1 MTLFARSN
9 RFRAGLLITTCFT
22 GMPLAAHAQTA
33 APVSGPAS
41 DEAIASEIVV
51 VGSQIKNLKTAG
63 ELPVSVVTGDDIDAI
78 APTSAAD
85 LLQALPANGTMDFNG
100 TDTVSGGVHSARG
113 DVASVNLR
121 SIGSGN
127 TLVLLNGRRLVQH
140 PGTQT
145 EDSVPVST
153 VNMNT
158 LPVNGIKRMEVLH
171 DGASAIYGSDAVA
184 GVINTVLDDSFEGLR
199 VTGEMGFAENTDKMK
214 FSGNLQG
221 GWTFNEGRTHVSLS
235 LSYYKAT
242 RVWASELGYAG
253 ASDRRGFVEDTAFA
267 GDTSFD
273 NRSSSTPWGQFTA
286 SEGVA
291 GLTSSGGVFHIQPA
305 TASGCSGALGDGL
318 CIADGSL
325 PRALRYNINQSR
337 TMSPGVKR
345 GNAFA
350 FITHDFGDFEFYSEL
365 GYYRARTDEYRGESS
380 ILSSARF
387 NISRDAYWNPLGA
400 AGNANRIDG
409 YGIPDEGLDVTLTN
423 YRVVDAGPRHIRVD
437 NESFRLLGGFRGAIG
452 NWDWDTAALYSEA
465 TTKDVTFDRVSNTLF
480 SAALNRTDS
489 SAYNPFNGAN
499 PAAPNWGDATPNPQD
514 TIDSFLV
521 DVTRH
526 GKTTLA
532 LADFKVSNGSF
543 LSLPGGDA
551 GLALGGEWRR
561 TSFSEDYDDRL
572 DGTINYIDA
581 VSGEMINQ
589 SDIMGSSVADDSSG
603 SRNVFSAFS
612 ELAIPLVSRDM
623 NVPLVRALN
632 LQVAGRY
639 EHYSDVGSVFRPKF
653 AASWYP
659 FDQLQIRA
667 SYAEGFRA
675 PNLEQLNTEV
685 TTRVSTVIDYYRC
698 QASVNKGDIA
708 SLGACSGND
717 RVEERRYGNS
727 DLKPEK
733 NASYSIGA
741 VFTPSRRWTFTVDY
755 WHIKQ
760 RNLVGIFGAENIA
773 ALDYVSRLQG
783 NGGLAGIHRTSPTAD
798 DIDFYQGSGLD
809 PIGEIDKIDDVFTN
823 LDTRTSAGIDF
834 GVYYQPPETPLG
846 TFDIK
851 LNASYL
857 DKAYQGLSG
866 QAQLIQSVLGDSIP
880 LEAVGDLIEQD
891 GRPKWQASGTLTWKK
906 GGWAAG
912 LFGRYVGSYYDTGV
926 VQDETGEYWKVDD
939 WFTMNLYLQHTFQ
952 DGPVE
957 GSRIRF
963 GVRNLLD
970 SKPPFLDA
978 TYGYDATL
986 ASAEGRFFYTSI
998 QASF

>member
-1 MTLFARSN
+1 MLLSARSH
-9 RFRAGLLITTCFT
+9 RLRASLLITSCLAAL
-22 GMPLAAHAQTA
+22 PLAAHAQDTA
-33 APVSGPAS
+33 PAPAS
-41 DEAIASEIVV
+41 DDAIANEIVV

-63 ELPVSVVTGDDIDAI
+63 ELPVSVVSDDDISAI

-85 LLQALPANGTMDFNG
+85 LLQALPANGTMNFNG

-158 LPVNGIKRMEVLH
+158 LPVRGIKRMEVLH

-199 VTGEMGFAENTDKMK
+199 VGGELGFAENTDKMK
-214 FSGNLQG
+214 YSADLQG
-221 GWTFNEGRTHVSLS
+221 GWTFNEGRTHLSLA
-235 LSYYKAT
+235 LSYYEAT
-242 RVWASELGYAG
+242 KVWASELDYAG
-253 ASDRRGFVEDTAFA
+253 ASDRRGFVADTPFA
-267 GDTSFD
+267 GDLSFD

-286 SEGVA
+286 ANAVP
-291 GLTSSGGVFHIQPA
+291 GLTSSGGVFHIQPGSMA
-305 TASGCSGALGDGL
+305 GCSGALSDGL

-325 PRALRYNINQSR
+325 QRDLRYDINSSR
-337 TMSPGVKR
+337 TMSPGIKR

-365 GYYRARTDEYRGESS
+365 SYYRARTDEYRGESS

-400 AGNANRIDG
+400 AGNPNRVSGFD
-409 YGIPDEGLDVTLTN
+409 IPEEGVDLTLTN
-423 YRVVDAGPRHIRVD
+423 YRVVDAGLRHIRVD
-437 NESFRLLGGFRGAIG
+437 NDSFRLLGGFRGAWG
-452 NWDWDTAALYSEA
+452 NWDWDTAGLYSEA
-465 TTKDVTFDRVSNTLF
+465 TTKDVTFDRISNTLF
-480 SAALNRTDS
+480 SQALNRTDAS
-489 SAYNPFNGAN
+489 GYNPFNGGDLAN
-499 PAAPNWGDATPNPQD
+499 PNWGDASINSPE

-521 DVTRH
+521 DVSRYA
-526 GKTTLA
+526 KTTLA
-532 LADFKVSNGSF
+532 LADFKVSNGSL
-543 LSLPGGDA
+543 LSLPGGDV
-551 GLALGGEWRR
+551 GIALGVEWRR

-572 DGTINYIDA
+572 DGTTNFIDA
-581 VSGEMINQ
+581 VTGEMINQ
-589 SDIMGSSVADDSSG
+589 SDIMGSSVAGDASG
-603 SRNVFSAFS
+603 SRNVYSAFT
-612 ELAIPLVSRDM
+612 ELAVPLVSRDM
-623 NVPLVRALN
+623 DVPLVRALN
-632 LQVAGRY
+632 LQLAGRF

-659 FDQLQIRA
+659 FDQLQIRG

-675 PNLEQLNTEV
+675 PNLEQLNTDV
-685 TTRVSTVIDYYRC
+685 TTRVSTVIDYYAC

-708 SLGACSGND
+708 SLGACAGND
-717 RVEERRYGNS
+717 RVEERRFGNTQ
-727 DLKPEK
+727 LKPEK

-741 VFTPSRRWTFTVDY
+741 VFTPTPRWTLTVDY

-783 NGGLAGIHRTSPTAD
+783 NGGLSGVHRADPTAD
-798 DIDFYQGSGLD
+798 DIAFYQGSGLD
-809 PIGEIDKIDDVFTN
+809 PLGEMVQIDDLFTN
-823 LDTRTSAGIDF
+823 LDSRTSAGIDF
-834 GVYYQPPETPLG
+834 GLYYQPPETPLG
-846 TFDIK
+846 SFDIK
-851 LNASYL
+851 FNASYL
-857 DKAYQGLSG
+857 DKAYQGLSP
-866 QAQLIQSVLGDSIP
+866 QAQQIQSVLGAEVP
-880 LEAVGDLIEQD
+880 LEAVGDLIERD

-906 GGWAAG
+906 DGWAAG

-926 VQDETGEYWKVDD
+926 VQDETNAYWKVND
-939 WFTMNLYLQHTFQ
+939 WFTMNAYLQHTFQ
-952 DGPVE
+952 EGALS
-957 GSRIRF
+957 GSRVRF

-978 TYGYDATL
+978 TYGYDASL

>member
-1 MTLFARSN
+1 MLSSRFLSTRHSRFKAALFISCS
-9 RFRAGLLITTCFT
+9 FAGLPF
-22 GMPLAAHAQTA
+22 AAAAQSTDPDA
-33 APVSGPAS
+33 G
-41 DEAIASEIVV
+41 IVV
-51 VGSQIKNLKTAG
+51 VGSQIKGLESSG
-63 ELPVSVVTGDDIDAI
+63 ELPVSVINQEDIDAI

-127 TLVLLNGRRLVQH
+127 TLVLLNGRRMVQH

-158 LPVNGIKRMEVLH
+158 LPVSGIKRVEVLH

-184 GVINTVLDDSFEGLR
+184 GVVNTVLDDNFEGLR
-199 VTGEMGFAENTDKMK
+199 VTGEVGFAENTSKMK
-214 FSGNLQG
+214 YSGDLQG
-221 GWTFNEGRTHVSLS
+221 GWSFNEGRTHISLS
-235 LSYYKAT
+235 LSYYEAT
-242 RVWASELGYAG
+242 KVWAHELGYAG
-253 ASDRRGFVEDTAFA
+253 ASDRRSFVEGTRFE

-286 SEGVA
+286 SGAVA
-291 GLTSSGGVFHIQPA
+291 GLTSSGGVFHIQPG
-305 TASGCSGALGDGL
+305 SVKGCTGDLSDGL
-318 CIADGSL
+318 CIANGSL
-325 PRALRYNINQSR
+325 PRDLRYNINQSR
-337 TMSPGVKR
+337 TMSPALKR

-350 FITHDFGDFEFYSEL
+350 FINHDFGNFEFYSEL

-387 NISRDAYWNPLGA
+387 NISKDAYWNPLGA
-400 AGNANRIDG
+400 LGNANRITGFD
-409 YGIPDEGLDVTLTN
+409 IPDEGLDVTLTN
-423 YRVVDAGPRHIRVD
+423 YRVVDAGLRHIRVD
-437 NESFRLLGGFRGAIG
+437 NDSYRLLGGFRGAIG
-452 NWDWDTAALYSEA
+452 DWDWDTAALYSEA

-480 SAALNRTDS
+480 SQALNRTDS
-489 SAYNPFNGAN
+489 SAYNPFNGGDVAN
-499 PAAPNWGDATPNPQD
+499 PNWGDATANPQS

-521 DVTRH
+521 DTTRR

-532 LADFKVSNGSF
+532 LADLKVSNGRL
-543 LSLPGGDA
+543 LSLPGGDV
-551 GLALGGEWRR
+551 GIALGGEWRR
-561 TSFSEDYDDRL
+561 TSFNENYDDRL

-581 VSGEMINQ
+581 VTGEMINQ
-589 SDIMGSSVADDSSG
+589 SDIMGSSVAGDSKG

-612 ELAIPLVSRDM
+612 ELAIPLVSPEM
-623 NVPLVRALN
+623 NVPLIRSFNVQL
-632 LQVAGRY
+632 AGRF

-659 FDQLQIRA
+659 FEPLQLRG

-717 RVEERRYGNS
+717 RVEEKRFGNS
-727 DLKPEK
+727 ELKPEK
-733 NASYSIGA
+733 NASYSFGA
-741 VFTPSRRWTFTVDY
+741 VLSPTPRWTFTVDY

-783 NGGLAGIHRTSPTAD
+783 NGGLGSVQRADPTAD
-798 DIDFYQGSGLD
+798 DIAFYQGSGLT
-809 PIGEIDKIDDVFTN
+809 PIGEIIAINDLFTN

-834 GVYYQPPETPLG
+834 GLYYSPPETPLG

-851 LNASYL
+851 INASYL
-857 DKAYQGLSG
+857 DKAYQGLSE
-866 QAQLIQSVLGDSIP
+866 QAQLIQSVLGDNIP
-880 LEAVGDLIEQD
+880 LEAVGNLIEQD

-906 GGWAAG
+906 DGWSAG
-912 LFGRYVGSYYDTGV
+912 LFGRYVGTYYDTGV
-926 VQDETGEYWKVDD
+926 VQDDTGEFWKVDD

-952 DGPVE
+952 NGPIE
-957 GSRIRF
+957 GTRIRF

-978 TYGYDATL
+978 TYGYDASL

-998 QASF
+998 QKRF